1 MTFAEEILNGKLH
14 FLCSGRHYN
23 FFNAREV
30 VSNFLTVFDNMF
42 VPRPNLRQ
50 VSFKSTFTIVNCQP
64 ARKVGLAEITASR
77 VWQTNLYDGMYFNDY
92 VKTNLDGGILKRV
105 IMTDMTGSS
114 WRFKRFDRLCITVY
128 SDQYRG
134 VGNWITN
141 FEDGI
146 Y

>member
-1 MTFAEEILNGKLH
+1 M
-14 FLCSGRHYN
+14 
-23 FFNAREV
+23 
-30 VSNFLTVFDNMF
+30 VSEFLTVFDNMF

-77 VWQTNLYDGMYFNDY
+77 VWQTNLYDGMYFNDN
-92 VKTNLDGGILKRV
+92 VKANLEGDILKRV
-105 IMTDMTGSS
+105 IITDMTGSS
-114 WRFKRFDRLCITVY
+114 WRVKRFDQLCITVY